1 MPISNKL
8 FGGAISQAQN
18 ALNLRMEK
26 QGLIQSNIANIET
39 PGYKVQDFSF
49 ENAMERAMQNRGV
62 LARTNSKHMV
72 LDPLDASAHMQFS
85 TESRPV
91 DLDEEMLK
99 LSENQLMYQIAAKI
113 IAKKLEGLKTAID
126 EGGQ

>member
-1 MPISNKL
+1 MPIPNKF
-8 FGGAISQAQN
+8 FGGVISQAHT

-49 ENAMERAMQNRGV
+49 ETVMGKAIQNKGE
-62 LARTNSKHMV
+62 LARTNPKHLQ
-72 LDPLDASAHMQFS
+72 LDPLDVSASTQFTS
-85 TESRPV
+85 EDRPV

-113 IAKKLEGLKTAID
+113 MAKKLEGLKAAID
-126 EGGQ
+126 EGGK